1 MKIKKKHVLI
11 ASPIVVV
18 LLLASFVFFYGMS
31 RNYEEPE
38 DTVAGVGLSD
48 IMAKPDSGTPADYT
62 PQENAAIALGV
73 IRDIGKYNTEMTGD
87 INANIGFMTYV
98 QNMKD
103 IKIVNGDEMYQESV
117 SLSSMANVA
126 QQKYIQDN
134 NKIFLV
140 RSADNISGQNV
151 TWSDD
156 ITPISEETYTDTY
169 GLLPNGIR
177 QLYPHY
183 SKRYQIASVRRN
195 EYRGNRRL
203 SLCSL

>member
-1 MKIKKKHVLI
+1 
-11 ASPIVVV
+11 
-18 LLLASFVFFYGMS
+18 
-31 RNYEEPE
+31 
-38 DTVAGVGLSD
+38 
-48 IMAKPDSGTPADYT
+48 
-62 PQENAAIALGV
+62 
-73 IRDIGKYNTEMTGD
+73 
-87 INANIGFMTYV
+87 MTYV

-169 GLLPNGIR
+169 GFLLMSYQKIR
-177 QLYPHY
+177 F
-183 SKRYQIASVRRN
+183 
-195 EYRGNRRL
+195 YRPK
-203 SLCSL
+203 